1 MIFSH
6 SIQIFSSER
15 KKPVYYTMILYAEG
29 TMIVGCPKEVKDHE
43 YRVGLIPSSVR
54 AYTAAGHT
62 VYIQK
67 GAGEGVGVPDEA
79 YRAVGAQLLES
90 AGEVWRRS
98 EMIVKVKEPQPSE
111 YGLLRKGLIVYTYF
125 HFAASEELTN
135 ACLASGITAIAY
147 ETIKDRSD
155 GLPVLKPMSQVAGRM
170 APIVGAYFM
179 ARHHGGSGI
188 LPSGVPGVPPAN
200 VLVIGGGTVGSNAAL
215 IAAGLGAA
223 VTVLDTNVEALER
236 IERTMPKN
244 VGSLYSNSENLERAL
259 QAAELVIGAVLIPG
273 ARAPKLIT
281 REMLSIMKPSSVL
294 VDVAIDQG
302 GCAETSHPTTHSD
315 PAYVVDGI
323 THYCVANMP
332 GAYAST
338 ASTALNHAALPYG
351 LELASKGV
359 ARACRDNPAL
369 AHGLN
374 MHRGAITC
382 RPVASAFGLEER
394 YRNPEDA
401 VSSM

>member
-1 MIFSH
+1 
-6 SIQIFSSER
+6 
-15 KKPVYYTMILYAEG
+15 
-29 TMIVGCPKEVKDHE
+29 MIVGCPKEVKDHE

-54 AYTAAGHT
+54 AYAAAGHT
-62 VYIQK
+62 VYIQR

-79 YRAVGAQLLES
+79 YRAAGAQLLES
-90 AGEVWRRS
+90 AEDVWRRS

-111 YGLLRKGLIVYTYF
+111 YVFMRKNLIMYTYF
-125 HFAASEELTN
+125 HFAASEELTR
-135 ACLASGITAIAY
+135 ACLEAGITAVAY
-147 ETIKDRSD
+147 ETIRDD
-155 GLPVLKPMSQVAGRM
+155 AGGLPVLKPMSQVAGRM
-170 APIVGAYFM
+170 APIVGAYFL
-179 ARHHGGSGI
+179 ARHHGGPGI

-200 VLVIGGGTVGSNAAL
+200 VLVIGGGTVGTNAAM

-223 VTVLDTNVEALER
+223 VTVLDTNVEVLER

-244 VGSLYSNSENLERAL
+244 VGPLYSNPENLERAL
-259 QAAELVIGAVLIPG
+259 RAADLVIGAVLIPG

-281 REMLSIMKPSSVL
+281 RKMLSIMRPSSVL

-315 PAYVVDGI
+315 PAYVVDGV

-351 LELASKGV
+351 LEIASKGV
-359 ARACRDNPAL
+359 EGACLGNPAL

-374 MHRGAITC
+374 MHRGAVTC
-382 RPVASAFGLEER
+382 RPVASAFGLDAR
-394 YRNPEDA
+394 YMSPGDA
-401 VSSM
+401 VTSL